1 MTFKGHR
8 CIGSCNEEI
17 VEVTTIGAETLWSD
31 PKSWPSGKVPVAG
44 EDVEI
49 ESGWNMT
56 MDVADTP
63 VFRLVSVNGLL
74 NFKRGMNISFKAEH
88 IFIRAGE
95 LHVGSKENPF
105 TDNCII
111 TLYGDKSSQAIVMDN
126 AVEAG
131 NKIIA
136 NLNVL
141 SLYGKARNQT
151 MTRLLLPAKKGDTS
165 FFVEKDLELYPG
177 DNLALLAT
185 SYD

>member
-1 MTFKGHR
+1 MDFKGHR

-17 VEVTTIGAETLWSD
+17 VEVEEIAGETLWSN
-31 PKSWPSGKVPVAG
+31 PKSWPSGKVPVAD

-56 MDVADTP
+56 MDVADGP
-63 VFRLVSVNGLL
+63 IYNLVSVNGLL
-74 NFKRGMNISFKAEH
+74 NFKRGMNITFKAKH

-105 TDNCII
+105 VDECTIMLI
-111 TLYGDKSSQAIVMDN
+111 GDKSSQAIVIDG
-126 AVEAG
+126 AIEAG
-131 NKIIA
+131 NKILA
-136 NLNVL
+136 NINVL
-141 SLYGKARNQT
+141 SLYGRARNQT

-165 FFVEKDLELYPG
+165 FFVEKGLEMYPG

>member
-17 VEVTTIGAETLWSD
+17 VEVTTVGAETLWSD

-56 MDVADTP
+56 MDVADGP
-63 VFRLVSVNGLL
+63 ILRLVNVNGLL
-74 NFKRGMNISFKAEH
+74 NFKRGMNITFRAKH

-95 LHVGSKENPF
+95 LHVGSPENPF
-105 TDNCII
+105 LENCVIE
-111 TLYGDKSSQAIVMDN
+111 LHGDKNSQAIVMDN
-126 AVEAG
+126 AIEAG

-136 NLNVL
+136 NVNVL

-151 MTRLLLPAKKGDTS
+151 MTRLLRPAKKGDTS
-165 FFVEKDLELYPG
+165 FFVEKGLEMYPG

-185 SYD
+185 SYA